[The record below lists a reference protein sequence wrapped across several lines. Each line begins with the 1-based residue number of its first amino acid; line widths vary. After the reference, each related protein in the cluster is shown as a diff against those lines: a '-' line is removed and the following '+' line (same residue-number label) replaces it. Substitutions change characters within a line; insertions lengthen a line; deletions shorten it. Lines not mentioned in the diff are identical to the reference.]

1 MQYTAKLC
9 NHCNRWVFRFSSH
22 AKPILASFV
31 HLALDFFGFAPTNLV
46 LDKESVYS
54 FGAVILEYLKKHP
67 GSWTSDIAVGL
78 GIDVDVVIE
87 ALEELRREGK
97 VE

>member
-1 MQYTAKLC
+1 MVLMVRKSEKVVELKKIPVAEAK
-9 NHCNRWVFRFSSH
+9 HQ
-22 AKPILASFV
+22 
-31 HLALDFFGFAPTNLV
+31 
-46 LDKESVYS
+46 
-54 FGAVILEYLKKHP
+54 ILEYLKKHP

>member
-1 MQYTAKLC
+1 MVLMVRKSEKVVELKKIPVDEAK
-9 NHCNRWVFRFSSH
+9 H
-22 AKPILASFV
+22 K
-31 HLALDFFGFAPTNLV
+31 
-46 LDKESVYS
+46 
-54 FGAVILEYLKKHP
+54 ILEYLREHP

-97 VE
+97 VR

>member
-1 MQYTAKLC
+1 MVLMVRKSEKVVELKKIPVDEAKQ
-9 NHCNRWVFRFSSH
+9 
-22 AKPILASFV
+22 K
-31 HLALDFFGFAPTNLV
+31 
-46 LDKESVYS
+46 
-54 FGAVILEYLKKHP
+54 ILEYLKKHP

-97 VE
+97 VK

>member
-1 MQYTAKLC
+1 MVLMVRKSEKVVELKKIPVGEAK
-9 NHCNRWVFRFSSH
+9 H
-22 AKPILASFV
+22 KIL
-31 HLALDFFGFAPTNLV
+31 
-46 LDKESVYS
+46 K
-54 FGAVILEYLKKHP
+54 YLKKHP

-97 VE
+97 VK